1 MLNRAAFRDIVQ
13 RLKQGEQ
20 DPDAGYFSW
29 ELLHHLHSPL
39 TLFENPFNEVSCS
52 YVLPS
57 ACRITH
63 VGQAGTQVFWGM
75 RRVGRKNAPILIV
88 KTLSLNLGFYEI
100 RSVGDPIQ
108 PSFDQRPLT
117 LGTLGLEIGHL
128 VEKAAL
134 MLITGEDRSDGCYDP
149 WTTVRAH
156 HQDRLGVQPS
166 TDQLSEQGLPRF
178 VFVPVTLGEAKMLAF
193 FLLGDPYRTRGSLP
207 AKVVHTQFEVD
218 SVNEPMSGL
227 VGGGP
232 AQSPDGRL
240 LDALVHPAYLWKIHI
255 SAPEQMGD
263 LPDLACGHPSDKPRY
278 QEKTMRIAKRRAK
291 EQRPVFKDKCG
302 RRTGI
307 EATISEYD
315 RTTGVKRVRVRSF
328 PAVRYCATLKAIG
341 VNLFRATAVQ
351 NVLRGQGEA
360 PQPRDSLLHRV
371 ILILIERVG
380 LVWEKVKR
388 LASPL
393 SSHWRPDQLC
403 MAP

>member
-1 MLNRAAFRDIVQ
+1 
-13 RLKQGEQ
+13 
-20 DPDAGYFSW
+20 
-29 ELLHHLHSPL
+29 
-39 TLFENPFNEVSCS
+39 
-52 YVLPS
+52 
-57 ACRITH
+57 
-63 VGQAGTQVFWGM
+63 
-75 RRVGRKNAPILIV
+75 
-88 KTLSLNLGFYEI
+88 
-100 RSVGDPIQ
+100 
-108 PSFDQRPLT
+108 
-117 LGTLGLEIGHL
+117 
-128 VEKAAL
+128 
-134 MLITGEDRSDGCYDP
+134 
-149 WTTVRAH
+149 
-156 HQDRLGVQPS
+156 
-166 TDQLSEQGLPRF
+166 
-178 VFVPVTLGEAKMLAF
+178 
-193 FLLGDPYRTRGSLP
+193 
-207 AKVVHTQFEVD
+207 
-218 SVNEPMSGL
+218 
-227 VGGGP
+227 
-232 AQSPDGRL
+232 
-240 LDALVHPAYLWKIHI
+240 
-255 SAPEQMGD
+255 
-263 LPDLACGHPSDKPRY
+263 
-278 QEKTMRIAKRRAK
+278 MRIAKRRAK